1 MALFFLLIGLEV
13 KRELLDGHLSK
24 PSQVVLPGA
33 AAIGGMV
40 VPALIYWALN
50 KDNPAALGGWAIPMA
65 TDIAFALGVLAL
77 LGKRVPVSLK
87 LFLMTLAI
95 IDDLGAIIVIAIFYS
110 GELSSASL
118 AGAGACLVALIAMNR
133 LGVVKLGPYLII
145 GLILWVCVLK
155 SGVHATLAG
164 VTLAFC
170 IPLRTKNAEPSPLLG
185 LEHALHPWVA
195 YGILP
200 LFAFANAGVSLAGVN
215 LESFTHH
222 VPMGIA
228 AGLLVGKTVGVFG
241 LTWLAVKTGLAAL
254 PTGANWGQ
262 VMGVAILC
270 GIGFTMSLFI
280 GGLAFHDGAA
290 ATQVQLGVIGG
301 SLLSIVAGAL
311 DMKIRD
317 LLRASASAAV
327 LSAMLSTAAF
337 AQEEPAP
344 ADDVNTV
351 DTIVVTVNKREQN
364 LQDVPATVTALS
376 GELMQDAGVKDIKDL
391 QILTPGLTVTS
402 TSNETVTTARIR
414 GVGTVGDNPGL
425 ESSVGIV
432 IDGVYRPRNG

>member
-1 MALFFLLIGLEV
+1 MPLRSTFTRFFQLEAASGLLLIAAAALALIINNSPLSHFYTAFLDVPVAVQIGALQIAKPSLLWINDGLMALFFLLIGLEV

-40 VPALIYWALN
+40 VPALIYWFLN

-95 IDDLGAIIVIAIFYS
+95 IDDLGAIIVIAVFYS
-110 GELSSASL
+110 SELSGLSL
-118 AGAGACLVALIAMNR
+118 LLAAACLVALIAMNR
-133 LGVVKLGPYLII
+133 MGVVKIAPYMII

-170 IPLRTKNAEPSPLLG
+170 IPLRTKNSEPSPLLG
-185 LEHALHPWVA
+185 IEHALHPWVA

-215 LESFTHH
+215 LHSFTHH

-228 AGLLVGKTVGVFG
+228 AGLLIGKTVGVFG
-241 LTWLAVKTGLAAL
+241 LTWIAIKTGLAAL
-254 PTGANWGQ
+254 PAGANWGQ
-262 VMGVAILC
+262 VFGVAILC
-270 GIGFTMSLFI
+270 GIGFTMSLFV
-280 GGLAFHDGAA
+280 GSLAF
-290 ATQVQLGVIGG
+290 
-301 SLLSIVAGAL
+301 VAGSSEYAGMDRMGILTGSILAAL
-311 DMKIRD
+311 IGYG
-317 LLRASASAAV
+317 
-327 LSAMLSTAAF
+327 
-337 AQEEPAP
+337 
-344 ADDVNTV
+344 
-351 DTIVVTVNKREQN
+351 
-364 LQDVPATVTALS
+364 VTAFFS
-376 GELMQDAGVKDIKDL
+376 RKQQPA
-391 QILTPGLTVTS
+391 
-402 TSNETVTTARIR
+402 
-414 GVGTVGDNPGL
+414 
-425 ESSVGIV
+425 
-432 IDGVYRPRNG
+432 

>member
-1 MALFFLLIGLEV
+1 MPLRSTFTRFFQLEAASGLLLIAAAALALIINNSPLSSFYNSFLEVPVAVQIGALQIAKPSLLWINDGLMALFFLLIGLEV

-110 GELSSASL
+110 GDLSTASL

-170 IPLRTKNAEPSPLLG
+170 IPLRTKNAEPSPLLS

-270 GIGFTMSLFI
+270 GIGFTMSLFV
-280 GGLAFHDGAA
+280 GSLAFVPGSSEYAGMDRMGILTGSILAA
-290 ATQVQLGVIGG
+290 LIGYA
-301 SLLSIVAGAL
+301 VTA
-311 DMKIRD
+311 M
-317 LLRASASAAV
+317 ASRKR
-327 LSAMLSTAAF
+327 
-337 AQEEPAP
+337 
-344 ADDVNTV
+344 
-351 DTIVVTVNKREQN
+351 VTVN
-364 LQDVPATVTALS
+364 A
-376 GELMQDAGVKDIKDL
+376 
-391 QILTPGLTVTS
+391 
-402 TSNETVTTARIR
+402 
-414 GVGTVGDNPGL
+414 
-425 ESSVGIV
+425 
-432 IDGVYRPRNG
+432 